1 MPRAIDFHVHPSTP
15 EYVDAAMG
23 DFGPACESYFR
34 TTLPRHRVD
43 EMADVFRA
51 ADVLGVLLAWDAETN
66 TGLPPVTNDFVA
78 QCARDH
84 PDAFIGFAS
93 VDPLKGDAAVDR
105 ARTRGADARPA
116 RLKLHPTA
124 QGFVPDD
131 RAVYPIWE
139 AAAELRIPVLVH
151 TGTTGLGAGMPGGG
165 RLKLEPARPIHLDA
179 VAADFPDLQIVMAH
193 PAWPWQDEQLAVAL
207 HKPNTWIDL
216 SGWSP
221 RRFSPDLVRNIR
233 GPLQDRCCSG
243 PTTRSCPTSSGSARG
258 RPSTSPTTSREHV
271 LPRERDPPARHVV
284 LTEELRRTPPAAG
297 RPTEGQIR
305 HSERAIARRRRGVRR
320 GRPCASP
327 RTRRR

>member
-1 MPRAIDFHVHPSTP
+1 VPRAIDFHVHPSTP

-23 DFGPACESYFR
+23 HFGPACESYFH
-34 TTLPRHRVD
+34 TKLPHHQVH

-66 TGLPPVTNDFVA
+66 TGLPPVSNDFVA

-93 VDPLKGDAAVDR
+93 VDPLKGDAAVTELER
-105 ARTRGADARPA
+105 AVRMLGLRGC
-116 RLKLHPTA
+116 KFHPTA

-139 AAAELRIPVLVH
+139 AASELRIPVLVH
-151 TGTTGLGAGMPGGG
+151 TGTTGLGAGLPGGG
-165 RLKLEPARPIHLDA
+165 RLKLEPSRPIHLDA

-193 PAWPWQDEQLAVAL
+193 PAWPWQDEQLAIAL

-221 RRFSPDLVRNIR
+221 RRFAPDLVRNIK
-233 GPLQDRCCSG
+233 GPLRDRVLFGTDYPFLTHEQWLRAWETLDIPDDVSEQVLY
-243 PTTRSCPTSSGSARG
+243 TNAARLLDVTG
-258 RPSTSPTTSREHV
+258 
-271 LPRERDPPARHVV
+271 
-284 LTEELRRTPPAAG
+284 
-297 RPTEGQIR
+297 
-305 HSERAIARRRRGVRR
+305 
-320 GRPCASP
+320 
-327 RTRRR
+327 